1 MKIPIDLDECD
12 MDYIIDALDENLSRV
27 HPSSVRQL
35 KYIIDRIK
43 IKRMELKE
51 IEKKI
56 YNDTII
62 RRNERRDQNANQK
75 NKHD

>member
-1 MKIPIDLDECD
+1 